1 MKKWILCLCC
11 LLLVCRTAA
20 ALAMLEDLDEA
31 SQPVEVSW
39 KTLGVK
45 KGTKLPVFGAPFG
58 DAWRGAKGKAYVSS
72 SESFTVLGSS
82 WEGEWLLVSYRVDKK
97 SGRIG
102 WIRTPEGFDPLAR
115 QIYAV
120 PSARELLET
129 ARDTLLTDDPAGGR
143 RAVRTLSA
151 GEKVIGLFSVY
162 RGETTWACVET
173 EADGKTV
180 WGFVN
185 AQDLVSLPVAH
196 VEGDRLII
204 HEGVTLLGNY
214 VPFGDE
220 PWPEERRGDIR
231 CPALYVSEEFGSQI
245 REIVF
250 PSTLRIIGMES
261 VYHTTL
267 RELRMP
273 AGLISINDDAFFV
286 RRIDRI
292 VLEAGYTAK
301 NLPSGEYLTIGA
313 WEVESGNPLYSSRD
327 GVLFSANG
335 KKLIDYPNGKTA
347 EHYDVPAGT
356 KIIGRSAFGDPN
368 LSLPL
373 QTISLPIGLERIE
386 AWAFSGCGRLHSIT
400 VPLTVTT
407 LDPTAFDQC
416 VSLERLSL
424 PPGLRADFDE
434 ANALREDFSR
444 YTGDNGPT
452 LLAPRAGLYDEPIS
466 PDAEHQVFYDVWIS
480 GENGEG
486 PVPVYTSPEADT
498 PSGQLD
504 SGSLRWVYK
513 TKSGRAMV
521 GLGPDSENWVDL
533 DRILPV
539 SADVFFTVSEMLP
552 TDSGRETLARE
563 GAAVY
568 SYSWFDEN
576 EMAGVFTPLNPDPGV
591 EQAEVLLSPAELVLR
606 RPYTGDHRTFA
617 LLNAASGEEPIRLL
631 DAPDGT
637 MVLWTYRGD
646 QAEVLE
652 TRGEHALVRISRG
665 QGWVPSACLVIV
677 EQEAP

>member
-11 LLLVCRTAA
+11 LLLMCWTAA
-20 ALAMLEDLDEA
+20 ALAMLEDLDDA
-31 SQPVEVSW
+31 VQPVEVNW

-45 KGTKLPVFGAPFG
+45 KGTKIPVFGAPFD

-72 SESFTVLGSS
+72 SESFTVLGGSAMDD
-82 WEGEWLLVSYRVDKK
+82 WLLVSYRVNKK

-102 WIRTPEGFDPLAR
+102 WIRTPKGFDVYGQTHSVPMAR
-115 QIYAV
+115 A
-120 PSARELLET
+120 LLET
-129 ARDTLLTDDPAGGR
+129 ARNTVLTDDPAGSL
-143 RAVRTLSA
+143 RAVRTLPA
-151 GEKVIGLFSVY
+151 GEQVIGLFSVY

-204 HEGVTLLGNY
+204 HEGVTHLGYY
-214 VPFGDE
+214 VAVGNE
-220 PWPEERRGDIR
+220 PWPEYRRGDIR
-231 CPALYVSEEFGSQI
+231 CPALYVTEEFGSQI

-250 PSTLRIIGMES
+250 PSTLRVIGMES
-261 VYHTTL
+261 VYHTSL

-273 AGLISINDDAFFV
+273 AGLVSVNEEAFYM
-286 RRIDRI
+286 RQIDRI
-292 VLEAGYTAK
+292 VLAQGYTVK
-301 NLPSGEYLTIGA
+301 NLPGGEYLTIGA
-313 WEVESGNPLYSSRD
+313 WEVESGNPLYSARD
-327 GVLFSANG
+327 GVLFSADG
-335 KKLIDYPNGKTA
+335 KTLISYPNGKTA
-347 EHYDVPAGT
+347 VHYDVPAGT
-356 KIIGRSAFGDPN
+356 EVIGQGAFGDYN

-373 QTISLPIGLERIE
+373 QTVSLPIGLKRIE
-386 AWAFSGCGRLHSIT
+386 ARAFSGCGRLHSLT
-400 VPLTVTT
+400 VPLTVTE

-424 PPGLRADFDE
+424 PPGLHAVFDE
-434 ANALREDFSR
+434 AIALREDFSR
-444 YTGDNGPT
+444 YTGDNGAT
-452 LLAPRAGLYDEPIS
+452 LLAPRAGEYDEPIK
-466 PDAEHQVFYDVWIS
+466 PDAEHTVFYDVWIS

-486 PVPVYTSPEADT
+486 PVPVYASPEADS
-498 PSGQLD
+498 PSGQLN
-504 SGSLRWVYK
+504 SGSLQWVYK
-513 TKSGRAMV
+513 TKNGRAMV

-533 DRILPV
+533 DCLLPI
-539 SADVFFTVSEMLP
+539 SADVFFTVSEIIP

-563 GAAVY
+563 GAGIY
-568 SYSWFDEN
+568 SYSWFDED

-591 EQAEVLLSPAELVLR
+591 ESADVLLPAEELILL
-606 RPYTGDHRTFA
+606 RPYTGDQRTFA

-631 DAPDGT
+631 DAPDGAA
-637 MVLWTYRGD
+637 VLWTYRGD